1 MFFLN
6 GVFLLL
12 HLCVLVTVNAQLSGQ
27 LQFAVKSGTCPTDIC
42 VSVFDN
48 GCTSDLTCPGD
59 FKCCS
64 NNCGKNMCYPPKA
77 HAPQQEQPL
86 HVSFVQN
93 GGMEFNN
100 HCYYNSKWYSAGQN
114 LISRNGDVCTC
125 VNRDKI
131 TCSRSN
137 NNNVNNNNQQS
148 NNFNGNRNNFNTQY
162 NNNAN
167 NGQRFQ
173 QNSPVQQQ
181 ANFRM
186 GPDTWQSSWTTKA
199 PPTTTTQREATPH
212 PAKIFIQNI
221 NHNQVMN
228 GLGSNQQ
235 ANGQMYNS
243 LGDHKMTQTPAFF
256 HASPVKEA
264 QANGV
269 INGHV
274 NFHDPFEPASTHA
287 HQSLFDKG
295 FPSIANKPL
304 YVQEHKTESSG
315 PYKPI
320 MDGNVNFGLPSKQ
333 AGNVWAGPLT
343 TEISVMQEVGSPGGS
358 HQGQSVAQEYNPWG
372 VTQTYENTGFSQ
384 NVVENIELG
393 LLESQTQGFV
403 ASSDFNAAF
412 FGGQEQP
419 QDISNPSNQNNRQV
433 KSQSLGQ
440 FQQQIAM
447 PPTNINQNF
456 NQQSMGSSFQ
466 TSNVNYQNNPSVI
479 NNGMGH
485 GSESHMYQPA
495 DQRNSQSSFQMH
507 NVDNQNV
514 NPQSVF
520 GSSNQYDNQY
530 QGTHTSNVRMQEMGN
545 PFQQPAARNP
555 YPLPVQ
561 QNPYPQP
568 VQQNP
573 YPQPVQQN
581 PYPQHVQQTF
591 AEQQPWSNQ
600 RAENANQQWAP
611 KHQISANGPAI
622 FQHDQSQISNVQQR
636 IGSGNIQNLS
646 KQPTMNNIW
655 DNAEEANQHNNK
667 NKADK
672 FSIIPNPNENLSQGS
687 QFTFGNGRSQAK
699 VRNVISFEALQSQSD
714 LRRFNSKLARTQ
726 FSLSDAQG
734 VQPTQIETPIPPTT
748 KIVEKTTA
756 KPIETTET
764 PKTKT
769 KSDIDIQPAVDEI
782 VIETTIPPKTSTQ
795 SFIQFLQFV
804 LEQREL
810 VKSKADAKASETI
823 DTSDFV
829 KSKTAAPTT
838 KISVKAETVA
848 PTTKLP
854 VKSSSSAPITSSQST
869 STAAPTTQ
877 KLTTVVQSTTTVPT
891 TSTAAITTTAAKP
904 TTEKITTAVPETTTK
919 ARTTT
924 VKTTVVTAAPT
935 VASTEAATQA
945 ASTTTSSVTPAAT
958 TAATVIT
965 TTAASKMNSIEPTT
979 SVNLSKIPSTL
990 RSLLADIDKQ
1000 TTVRIKFKKSND
1012 ATPEISIEYVTP
1024 SPKKDEKPS
1033 LKQVATSTIPTT
1045 TFKYGPNNAA
1055 QKLSFK
1061 NPIPIESKE
1070 SRIKIVTETPPPK
1083 VVTST
1088 ENPGSTQAGVPDEK
1102 SGGLTNSH
1110 FSHYQFTDSSPVRM
1124 DVVDYSKDIP
1134 LNAKQTTT
1142 AVPAETPGVYNGNST
1157 NFGPGNIAKQ
1167 NSPPKTSNRQQEEEA
1182 LPANATFFQKIM
1194 FLKRQKAARENPVEA
1209 LQKFGDPSAN
1219 MLNLIKLLPKN
1230 NNSPMAATNEAALF
1244 TSKVEPPVRKT
1255 TSRDTATTPAPKKSP
1270 KVVHRN
1276 VPAKTNTRVKTP
1288 SGNMRTNSRSN
1299 SRNTAQRRGSKNV
1312 PVTPK
1317 GRRPQSN
1324 KKKPQPKRNKN
1335 QCIYFGKVYRAG
1347 QRFKNDKGQKCKCQR
1362 GGRVKCRR

>member
-1 MFFLN
+1 MSKMKD
-6 GVFLLL
+6 LLPKSQ
-12 HLCVLVTVNAQLSGQ
+12 VNAQLSGQ

-48 GCTSDLTCPGD
+48 GCSSDLTCPGD

-77 HAPQQEQPL
+77 QAAQQEQPL

-137 NNNVNNNNQQS
+137 INNVNNNNQQS

-384 NVVENIELG
+384 NVVQNIELG

-433 KSQSLGQ
+433 QSQSL
-440 FQQQIAM
+440 
-447 PPTNINQNF
+447 
-456 NQQSMGSSFQ
+456 
-466 TSNVNYQNNPSVI
+466 
-479 NNGMGH
+479 
-485 GSESHMYQPA
+485 
-495 DQRNSQSSFQMH
+495 
-507 NVDNQNV
+507 
-514 NPQSVF
+514 
-520 GSSNQYDNQY
+520 
-530 QGTHTSNVRMQEMGN
+530 
-545 PFQQPAARNP
+545 
-555 YPLPVQ
+555 
-561 QNPYPQP
+561 
-568 VQQNP
+568 
-573 YPQPVQQN
+573 
-581 PYPQHVQQTF
+581 
-591 AEQQPWSNQ
+591 
-600 RAENANQQWAP
+600 
-611 KHQISANGPAI
+611 
-622 FQHDQSQISNVQQR
+622 
-636 IGSGNIQNLS
+636 
-646 KQPTMNNIW
+646 
-655 DNAEEANQHNNK
+655 EEANQHNNK

-734 VQPTQIETPIPPTT
+734 GQPTQIETPIPPTT

-810 VKSKADAKASETI
+810 VKSKADAKAPETI
-823 DTSDFV
+823 DNSDFE

-838 KISVKAETVA
+838 KIPVKAETVA

-854 VKSSSSAPITSSQST
+854 VKSSSSVPITSSQST

-877 KLTTVVQSTTTVPT
+877 KPTTVVKSTTTVPT
-891 TSTAAITTTAAKP
+891 TSTAAAITTTAAKP
-904 TTEKITTAVPETTTK
+904 TTAKITTASPETTSK

-935 VASTEAATQA
+935 VASTEAATSA
-945 ASTTTSSVTPAAT
+945 ASTTTSSATPAAT

-965 TTAASKMNSIEPTT
+965 TTAASKINSIEPTT
-979 SVNLSKIPSTL
+979 SVDLGKIPSTL

-1024 SPKKDEKPS
+1024 SPKKDEKQS
-1033 LKQVATSTIPTT
+1033 LKQMATSTIPTT

-1088 ENPGSTQAGVPDEK
+1088 ENPGSTQAGVPNEK

-1142 AVPAETPGVYNGNST
+1142 AVPAETPGVYNGNSN
-1157 NFGPGNIAKQ
+1157 NFGTGNIAKQ
-1167 NSPPKTSNRQQEEEA
+1167 NSPPKTSNGQQEEEA

-1209 LQKFGDPSAN
+1209 LKKFGDPSAN

-1230 NNSPMAATNEAALF
+1230 NNSPMATTNEAALF

-1255 TSRDTATTPAPKKSP
+1255 TSRDTATTPTPKKSP
-1270 KVVHRN
+1270 KVVNRN
-1276 VPAKTNTRVKTP
+1276 VPAKTNTRVNTPNRNVPAKTNTRVNTP
-1288 SGNMRTNSRSN
+1288 PGNKRTNSRTN
-1299 SRNTAQRRGSKNV
+1299 SRNTAQRRGSKNA

-1335 QCIYFGKVYRAG
+1335 QCMYFGKVYRAG

-1362 GGRVKCRR
+1362 GGRVKCKR

>member
-1 MFFLN
+1 
-6 GVFLLL
+6 
-12 HLCVLVTVNAQLSGQ
+12 
-27 LQFAVKSGTCPTDIC
+27 
-42 VSVFDN
+42 
-48 GCTSDLTCPGD
+48 
-59 FKCCS
+59 
-64 NNCGKNMCYPPKA
+64 
-77 HAPQQEQPL
+77 
-86 HVSFVQN
+86 
-93 GGMEFNN
+93 
-100 HCYYNSKWYSAGQN
+100 
-114 LISRNGDVCTC
+114 
-125 VNRDKI
+125 
-131 TCSRSN
+131 
-137 NNNVNNNNQQS
+137 
-148 NNFNGNRNNFNTQY
+148 
-162 NNNAN
+162 
-167 NGQRFQ
+167 
-173 QNSPVQQQ
+173 
-181 ANFRM
+181 
-186 GPDTWQSSWTTKA
+186 
-199 PPTTTTQREATPH
+199 
-212 PAKIFIQNI
+212 
-221 NHNQVMN
+221 
-228 GLGSNQQ
+228 
-235 ANGQMYNS
+235 
-243 LGDHKMTQTPAFF
+243 
-256 HASPVKEA
+256 
-264 QANGV
+264 
-269 INGHV
+269 
-274 NFHDPFEPASTHA
+274 
-287 HQSLFDKG
+287 
-295 FPSIANKPL
+295 
-304 YVQEHKTESSG
+304 
-315 PYKPI
+315 
-320 MDGNVNFGLPSKQ
+320 
-333 AGNVWAGPLT
+333 
-343 TEISVMQEVGSPGGS
+343 
-358 HQGQSVAQEYNPWG
+358 
-372 VTQTYENTGFSQ
+372 
-384 NVVENIELG
+384 
-393 LLESQTQGFV
+393 
-403 ASSDFNAAF
+403 
-412 FGGQEQP
+412 
-419 QDISNPSNQNNRQV
+419 
-433 KSQSLGQ
+433 
-440 FQQQIAM
+440 
-447 PPTNINQNF
+447 
-456 NQQSMGSSFQ
+456 
-466 TSNVNYQNNPSVI
+466 
-479 NNGMGH
+479 
-485 GSESHMYQPA
+485 
-495 DQRNSQSSFQMH
+495 
-507 NVDNQNV
+507 
-514 NPQSVF
+514 
-520 GSSNQYDNQY
+520 
-530 QGTHTSNVRMQEMGN
+530 
-545 PFQQPAARNP
+545 
-555 YPLPVQ
+555 
-561 QNPYPQP
+561 
-568 VQQNP
+568 
-573 YPQPVQQN
+573 
-581 PYPQHVQQTF
+581 
-591 AEQQPWSNQ
+591 
-600 RAENANQQWAP
+600 
-611 KHQISANGPAI
+611 
-622 FQHDQSQISNVQQR
+622 
-636 IGSGNIQNLS
+636 
-646 KQPTMNNIW
+646 MNNIW

-734 VQPTQIETPIPPTT
+734 GQPTEIETPIPPTT

-810 VKSKADAKASETI
+810 VKSKVDAKAPETI

-854 VKSSSSAPITSSQST
+854 VKSSSSAPITPSQST
-869 STAAPTTQ
+869 STAASTTQ
-877 KLTTVVQSTTTVPT
+877 KLTTVVKSTTTIPT
-891 TSTAAITTTAAKP
+891 TSTAAAITTTAAKP
-904 TTEKITTAVPETTTK
+904 TTAKITTASPETTSK

-935 VASTEAATQA
+935 VASTEAATPA
-945 ASTTTSSVTPAAT
+945 AFTTTSSATPAATTAAT

-965 TTAASKMNSIEPTT
+965 TTAASKINSIEPTT
-979 SVNLSKIPSTL
+979 SVNLGKIPSTL

-1024 SPKKDEKPS
+1024 SPKKDEKQS
-1033 LKQVATSTIPTT
+1033 LKQMATSTIPTT

-1102 SGGLTNSH
+1102 SGGLTNSR

-1142 AVPAETPGVYNGNST
+1142 AVPAETPGVYNRSSN
-1157 NFGPGNIAKQ
+1157 NFGTGNIAKQ

-1255 TSRDTATTPAPKKSP
+1255 TSRDTATTPAPKKSA
-1270 KVVHRN
+1270 KVVNRN

-1288 SGNMRTNSRSN
+1288 PGNMRTNSRTN

-1312 PVTPK
+1312 PPTPK

-1335 QCIYFGKVYRAG
+1335 QCMYFGKVYRAG

-1362 GGRVKCRR
+1362 GGRVKCKR